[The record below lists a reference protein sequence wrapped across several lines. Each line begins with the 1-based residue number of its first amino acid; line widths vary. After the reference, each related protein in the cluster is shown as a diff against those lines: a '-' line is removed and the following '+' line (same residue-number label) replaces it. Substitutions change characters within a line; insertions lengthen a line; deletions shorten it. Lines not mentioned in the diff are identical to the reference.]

1 MWETGST
8 EPSWSGWRN
17 SRVQAMRNRRHH
29 RGRRGNAILEFA
41 LALPLIFS
49 LFVGTFQFGYAFF
62 LYNRLHNAVRAGARY
77 ASLETYAS
85 GTSTPPASF
94 SSAVKNLVVYGD
106 TAGGTNPVVTGL
118 TTDNVELTV
127 LFDAGTPRNMKVRLT
142 NYTLDACFG
151 AFQLNTPVAVFSY
164 VGRFSPP

>member
-1 MWETGST
+1 MH
-8 EPSWSGWRN
+8 
-17 SRVQAMRNRRHH
+17 NRKHN

-41 LALPLIFS
+41 LAFPFVFPLFI
-49 LFVGTFQFGYAFF
+49 GTFQFGYAFF

-77 ASLETYAS
+77 ASLETYES

-106 TAGGTNPVVTGL
+106 TAGGTSPVVTGL
-118 TTDNVELTV
+118 ATGNVELTV
-127 LFDAGTPRNMKVRLT
+127 LYVNGVPENMKVRLS

-151 AFQLNTPVAVFSY
+151 RFQLNSPVAVFRY
-164 VGRFSPP
+164 VGRYSPP

>member
-1 MWETGST
+1 M
-8 EPSWSGWRN
+8 
-17 SRVQAMRNRRHH
+17 QNRKYT

-41 LALPLIFS
+41 LALPLIFP
-49 LFVGTFQFGYAFF
+49 LITGTFQFGYAFF

-85 GTSTPPASF
+85 GTSAPPADF

-106 TAGGTNPVVTGL
+106 TAGGTNPVVGGL
-118 TTDNVELTV
+118 TTENVELTV
-127 LFDAGTPRNMKVRLT
+127 LFHDGTPRNMKVRLT

-151 AFQLNTPVAVFSY
+151 LFQLNTPVAVFSY
-164 VGRFSPP
+164 VGRYSPP